1 MALTEEEMALLTA
14 EEREALAFHQRA
26 IALIAVAAAERRKRD
41 ALSRLRAARKA
52 AFKINNSSSM
62 PDAELA
68 TRTGR
73 R

>member
-52 AFKINNSSSM
+52 ALGI
-62 PDAELA
+62 DHI
-68 TRTGR
+68 G
-73 R
+73 